1 MRSVAV
7 LVSISPYTSGTS
19 VTLPWRVNVSSNIK
33 KVAEE
38 TALML
43 DEIAANDTLYAEM
56 VQDTARRQGKLE
68 QGQLYVASISFSAMS
83 WNVEQGLPRMYNQV
97 ILTKLVKL

>member
-1 MRSVAV
+1 MELIVRLERQDALIERQYNSKRSNQVENFASMGF
-7 LVSISPYTSGTS
+7 LLRHG
-19 VTLPWRVNVSSNIK
+19 
-33 KVAEE
+33 
-38 TALML
+38 
-43 DEIAANDTLYAEM
+43 NDTLYAEM